1 MSVTD
6 VPKYEQVKRSLVK
19 EIQTGRWSPGSPFPS
34 ESQLLQR
41 YKVSRPTLIRSLQEM
56 VRDGY
61 LYREQGRGTFVADP
75 SKQAGANTV
84 AIFISNDVA
93 ELLGDAREVQL
104 RIINGVQS
112 ALGQGQQA
120 MTVRQA
126 EPNMIDQDTKWFLEQ
141 TKPGTALVIEPS
153 FNSTLIRDLQ
163 DRGWNTWAIN
173 EPCPGCHSVYID
185 QDAAGY
191 LAAKYLLDNGCKRIA
206 LLNGPPN
213 TYWGFEARQQGYCR
227 AILEAGLNI
236 DKALIHAG
244 QHAIDSEAGRTM
256 FRELLDAGTKP
267 DGVVGASDAKAMGAI
282 AAAQEAGLST
292 PGDIRFV
299 SIDNTLADR
308 SDPPLSAVA
317 LPFGQLG
324 EQAVVN
330 ASRVMKPNK
339 DGVQMNMQVC
349 LQPTLVER

>member
-1 MSVTD
+1 MPVTD

-19 EIQTGRWSPGSPFPS
+19 EIQAGRWSPGSPFPS

-75 SKQAGANTV
+75 TKKPGTDTV

-93 ELLGDAREVQL
+93 ALSGDAREVQL
-104 RIINGVQS
+104 RMINGVQS
-112 ALGQGQQA
+112 ALGQGHQA

-126 EPNMIDQDTKWFLEQ
+126 GPNIVDADTKWFLEQ
-141 TKPGTALVIEPS
+141 TLPGTALVIEPS
-153 FNSTLIRDLQ
+153 FNPTLIRDLQ
-163 DRGWNTWAIN
+163 DRGWNTWALN

-191 LAAKYLLDNGCKRIA
+191 LAAKIPVDRGCKRIA
-206 LLNGPPN
+206 
-213 TYWGFEARQQGYCR
+213 TASTARKTPTGVSRRGSR
-227 AILEAGLNI
+227 ATQSALREAGL
-236 DKALIHAG
+236 DVEQALIRNGRHP
-244 QHAIDSEAGRTM
+244 IDSEAGRSM
-256 FRELLDAGTKP
+256 FRELLESGTAP

-282 AAAQEAGLST
+282 AAAQEAGMTIPS
-292 PGDIRFV
+292 DIRFV

-317 LPFGQLG
+317 LPFDELG
-324 EQAVVN
+324 EQAVIKP
-330 ASRVMKPNK
+330 AKPDTGPRARSR
-339 DGVQMNMQVC
+339 
-349 LQPTLVER
+349 

>member
-1 MSVTD
+1 MPVTD

-19 EIQTGRWSPGSPFPS
+19 EIQAGRWSPGSPFPS

-75 SKQAGANTV
+75 SKKPGTDIV
-84 AIFISNDVA
+84 AVFMSNDVA
-93 ELLGDAREVQL
+93 ALSGDAREVQL

-112 ALGQGQQA
+112 ALGQGHQA

-126 EPNMIDQDTKWFLEQ
+126 GPNIIDEDTQWFLEQ
-141 TKPGTALVIEPS
+141 TRPGTALVIEPS
-153 FNSTLIRDLQ
+153 FNPTLIRDLQ
-163 DRGWNTWAIN
+163 DRGWNTWALN

-191 LAAKYLLDNGCKRIA
+191 TAAKYLLDKGCTRLA
-206 LLNGPPN
+206 LLNGPQN
-213 TYWGFEARQQGYCR
+213 TYWGFEARQQGYER
-227 AILEAGLNI
+227 ALREAGLEV
-236 DKALIHAG
+236 APELIRNG
-244 QHAIDSEAGRTM
+244 SHAIDSEAGRTM
-256 FRELLDAGTKP
+256 FRELLDSGVEL
-267 DGVVGASDAKAMGAI
+267 DGVVSVSDAKAMGAI
-282 AAAQEAGLST
+282 ASALEAGLT
-292 PGDIRFV
+292 VNQDIRFV

-317 LPFGQLG
+317 MPFEELG
-324 EQAVVN
+324 EQAVIQSGQ
-330 ASRVMKPNK
+330 SRQKAQ
-339 DGVQMNMQVC
+339 GEIAMNMQVC
-349 LQPTLVER
+349 LQPALIER